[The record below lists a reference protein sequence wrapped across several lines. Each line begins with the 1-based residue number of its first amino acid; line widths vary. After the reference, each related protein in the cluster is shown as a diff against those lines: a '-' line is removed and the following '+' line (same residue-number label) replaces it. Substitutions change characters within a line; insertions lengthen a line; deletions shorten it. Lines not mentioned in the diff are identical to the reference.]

1 MTRLSTFA
9 ATAAFALSTLAAPR
23 LATDLT
29 AQQRRVVNPP
39 GTPTHLPF
47 NNGVIVGN
55 QLWVAGMEGEV
66 NGNVRDETRTALE
79 KIKSVVDAAGFK
91 MTDVVA
97 VQVYLADI
105 NDFPAMNEVYRT
117 FFPDPKPTRTT
128 VEVARLVNDAKV
140 EITVTAVKTP

>member
-1 MTRLSTFA
+1 MTRLSISTAVA
-9 ATAAFALSTLAAPR
+9 ALALAL
-23 LATDLT
+23 LATPTPDLA

-55 QLWVAGMEGEV
+55 QLWVAGMEGDV

-79 KIKSVVDAAGFK
+79 KIKSVVETAGFQ

-105 NDFPAMNEVYRT
+105 NEFAAMNEVYRT

-128 VEVARLVNDAKV
+128 VQVARLVNDARV